1 MAIFGQFTK
10 RAQQV
15 LMTAQECA
23 TREGQPYVGTLHF
36 LYGLLDVGE
45 APESVTRHIQKE
57 DVKQVLDQIDDEVS
71 LHPGHGP
78 VQMTPRARRVLDGS
92 IIESRRLGQLY
103 VGTEHM
109 WLGILANPNCKA
121 AELLAHRG
129 VDASE
134 AREELLARI
143 RQRKAET
150 PTPPFAAMG
159 DGNGDNRQ
167 QVPQMPPP
175 RRKDDQSALAQ
186 YGRDLTRCDISLQ
199 YAADKAAYETAAAQ
213 VERNKRLLGRQAISL
228 QEYEISV
235 ANYQKAK
242 SAYELS
248 TNNMRDTKLLAPF
261 DGSIE
266 KRLVENY
273 QRVNSGEGIVQ
284 LVNTHNLRIKF
295 TIPDAYLYLLRAK
308 EPRFLVE
315 FDTFKGHVFQAKLEE
330 YLDISTDGTGIPVSI
345 TIDDPSFDR
354 DLYAVKPGFTCSIRF
369 TADVG
374 PLVQDSWTIVPLSAV
389 FGESEGNKMYVWV
402 VEDNKVHKREV
413 TVNAPTGEAQALIS
427 EGLKPGEKIVI
438 AGVYQL
444 VEGESITTVDR

>member
-1 MAIFGQFTK
+1 MVYEKGIWIRPGGCNLAGWLRTEKRNDNDNCTSRKDYDCRVKIDYQKRFLGNRGSGGICEAGFPGQRTNHS
-10 RAQQV
+10 APV
-15 LMTAQECA
+15 I
-23 TREGQPYVGTLHF
+23 EGQ
-36 LYGLLDVGE
+36 
-45 APESVTRHIQKE
+45 K
-57 DVKQVLDQIDDEVS
+57 VKK
-71 LHPGHGP
+71 
-78 VQMTPRARRVLDGS
+78 
-92 IIESRRLGQLY
+92 GQL
-103 VGTEHM
+103 
-109 WLGILANPNCKA
+109 IA
-121 AELLAHRG
+121 AI
-129 VDASE
+129 D
-134 AREELLARI
+134 
-143 RQRKAET
+143 
-150 PTPPFAAMG
+150 
-159 DGNGDNRQ
+159 
-167 QVPQMPPP
+167 P
-175 RRKDDQSALAQ
+175 R
-186 YGRDLTRCDISLQ
+186 DIALQ
-199 YAADKAAYETAAAQ
+199 YAATKSAYETASAQ
-213 VERNKRLLGRQAISL
+213 VERNKRLLSRQAISV
-228 QEYEISV
+228 QEYEISL
-235 ANYQKAK
+235 ANFQKAK
-242 SAYELS
+242 SEYELS
-248 TNNMRDTKLLAPF
+248 ANNMRDTKLTAPF

-308 EPRFLVE
+308 DPRFLVE